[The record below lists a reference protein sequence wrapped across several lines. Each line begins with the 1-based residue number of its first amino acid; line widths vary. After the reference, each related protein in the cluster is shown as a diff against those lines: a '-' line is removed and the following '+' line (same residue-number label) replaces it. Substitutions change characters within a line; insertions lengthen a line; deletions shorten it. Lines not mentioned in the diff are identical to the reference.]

1 MSLEE
6 INSEKKNTEKKIKKF
21 KCEKCLKI
29 FSTNGNL
36 KNHINTIHNKIL
48 PFKCPISNCL
58 NSYSNKSRLEVHL
71 RTHSG
76 IKPYSC
82 PICKKLFNEK
92 GNLKTHIL
100 FHTNVRPFKCP
111 HCNKSYKTNG
121 HLKDHIDILHFKIKK
136 FHCQICGVKFGR
148 RSTLTAHVKIH
159 FDKNYLG
166 NEISKSNNYG
176 NLKCNSSSST
186 SLVSYNND
194 NYLIHNNFMK
204 NDINDNNINNLCDN
218 YHFQINGKIFFFN
231 NYRKKIRI
239 L

>member
-1 MSLEE
+1 M
-6 INSEKKNTEKKIKKF
+6 
-21 KCEKCLKI
+21 
-29 FSTNGNL
+29 
-36 KNHINTIHNKIL
+36 
-48 PFKCPISNCL
+48 
-58 NSYSNKSRLEVHL
+58 
-71 RTHSG
+71 
-76 IKPYSC
+76 
-82 PICKKLFNEK
+82 
-92 GNLKTHIL
+92 
-100 FHTNVRPFKCP
+100 
-111 HCNKSYKTNG
+111 
-121 HLKDHIDILHFKIKK
+121 
-136 FHCQICGVKFGR
+136 
-148 RSTLTAHVKIH
+148 KIH

-176 NLKCNSSSST
+176 NLKCNSSSSA